1 MTTIKHPITVDA
13 RFIISVMPDDLR
25 NEFTEMLRFH
35 EGGDELSEWW
45 LTASDDE
52 VEQIAYNMMN
62 DDYLWSVW
70 KESLRD
76 AMKTERHNIKIRNA
90 IINSAAGSFPLP
102 S

>member
-1 MTTIKHPITVDA
+1 MTTIKHPITVDE
-13 RFIISVMPDDLR
+13 RFIISVMPDDLK
-25 NEFTEMLRFH
+25 NEMYEMLSQNPIH
-35 EGGDELSEWW
+35 EEALWWITRSEE
-45 LTASDDE
+45 DF
-52 VEQIAYNMMN
+52 EQIAYNMMN

-76 AMKTERHNIKIRNA
+76 AMKTERRNIKIRNA